1 MTCQFLPDVTFV
13 CRDLQHCVLWC
24 VAGWGIV
31 NGGVKLTGST
41 VGYFFIHPGLVSF
54 YRTETLTSQPA
65 QTHMYKLA
73 LHDWDTL
80 WNHRK
85 RCFWKPEKQWFRH
98 WVGKLFCLGKYW
110 RGVRRLGTLPPNFLL
125 NLFLFL
131 FFPFFLSFLSSSPQ
145 SFLTK
150 TWKSFMKSGWGFSRS
165 GYLSRAQW
173 GGTPVWRPTP
183 PIKGIASE

>member
-85 RCFWKPEKQWFRH
+85 RCFFKARKTMISSLGWEALLSWQILTGGEE
-98 WVGKLFCLGKYW
+98 VGHTASQFPLKSLSL
-110 RGVRRLGTLPPNFLL
+110 
-125 NLFLFL
+125 
-131 FFPFFLSFLSSSPQ
+131 PFFSFLSIIP
-145 SFLTK
+145 FLLP
-150 TWKSFMKSGWGFSRS
+150 SVLLNQNLEVIYEVRMGF
-165 GYLSRAQW
+165 LQKW
-173 GGTPVWRPTP
+173 
-183 PIKGIASE
+183 IFE